1 MVIARLP
8 SELSGFGA
16 PRQQLPST
24 SCAVAAITSV
34 PGMLRQQLPGTGH
47 TAAAITTVLAI
58 LRQQLPGTG
67 HTVQLPQYR
76 PYCGMRCHVRA
87 SSKFDAPRQQLPG
100 TGHTAAAITQY
111 WPYCGMR
118 CHVRAS
124 LLPLNNTRD
133 D

>member
-47 TAAAITTVLAI
+47 TAAAITTVLATPWYEVSCACI
-58 LRQQLPGTG
+58 F
-67 HTVQLPQYR
+67 
-76 PYCGMRCHVRA
+76 
-87 SSKFDAPRQQLPG
+87 KFDAPRQQLPG
-100 TGHTAAAITQY
+100 TGHTAAAITRY
-111 WPYCGMR
+111 WPNCGMR
-118 CHVRAS
+118 CHVRTS
-124 LLPLNNTRD
+124 LLPLKNTRD